1 MARQSERSETERQ
14 ENFPS
19 LVASTNWRS
28 RSTGADQRPFSS
40 QLLKEMPLLLTP
52 SLTFGVQNCWRR
64 CGVDSLL
71 GVAGSSSLSGVNE
84 RYGLWVLKNSL
95 NRTAFHLRACRRG
108 FLSPFD

>member
-19 LVASTNWRS
+19 LVASTKWRS

-40 QLLKEMPLLLTP
+40 QLLMEMPLLLTP

-71 GVAGSSSLSGVNE
+71 GVPGSSSLSGVNE
-84 RYGLWVLKNSL
+84 LYKKGCQEKK
-95 NRTAFHLRACRRG
+95 LRLDRRRDF
-108 FLSPFD
+108 FLEIQPTEV